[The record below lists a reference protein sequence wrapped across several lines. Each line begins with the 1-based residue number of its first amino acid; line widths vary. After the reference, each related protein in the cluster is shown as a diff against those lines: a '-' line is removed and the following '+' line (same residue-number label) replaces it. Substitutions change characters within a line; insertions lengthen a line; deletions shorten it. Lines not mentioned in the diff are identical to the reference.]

1 MCHRCGPFEG
11 FSSAG
16 LSYLFIFNYILFISN
31 IIAFRRIFGP
41 GDDASSHEREVCG
54 RSVSVD
60 WSESDRVFMEHALLV
75 AERGRGKVSPNP
87 LVGCVLVKDG
97 VVIAEGWHDHLGGLH
112 AEQMAIHDAE
122 EKGHS
127 PNGATA
133 YVTLE
138 PCNHFGRTPPCTEA
152 LMWAGVTE
160 VIIAHHDPN
169 PTVRGDGCRVLEH
182 AGIPTRVGLMETEAH
197 EQMRAFMHWCQH
209 RRPLVTVK
217 LALDANGSVDDRSAA
232 PQRFTSRGCLEKV
245 HELRRDCDAV
255 LVGVETVNRD
265 DPQLTV
271 RLVPAP
277 RQPLRVVIDPQQRIN
292 SNAAML
298 HDGDEVLLMQESF
311 TGLPSLLHQLA
322 DRDIQRVLV
331 EGGPTTVHRFL
342 EAGLVDEVYL
352 VHSDALHVTPVASGI
367 DANVLTGAGLSKRE
381 EHVWGEERVEH
392 FVRDI
397 IEA

>member
-1 MCHRCGPFEG
+1 M
-11 FSSAG
+11 
-16 LSYLFIFNYILFISN
+16 
-31 IIAFRRIFGP
+31 
-41 GDDASSHEREVCG
+41 
-54 RSVSVD
+54 
-60 WSESDRVFMEHALLV
+60 FMEHALLV

-97 VVIAEGWHDHLGGLH
+97 TVIAEGWHDHLGGLH

-152 LMWAGVTE
+152 LMWAGVNE

-169 PTVRGDGCRVLEH
+169 PTVRGDGCRSLEA
-182 AGIPTRVGLMETEAH
+182 AGIPTRTGLMEVEAH
-197 EQMRAFMHWCQH
+197 EQMKAFMHWCKH

-217 LALDANGSVDDRSAA
+217 IALDANGSVDDRASEA
-232 PQRFTSRGCLEKV
+232 QRFTSPGCLEKV

-265 DPQLTV
+265 DPQLNV
-271 RLVPAP
+271 RLVPAT
-277 RQPLRVVIDPQQRIN
+277 RQPLRVVIDPNQRIN
-292 SNAAML
+292 TSARL
-298 HDGDEVLLMQESF
+298 VVDEGETLLMQDEF
-311 TGLPSLLHQLA
+311 AGLSSLLHQLA
-322 DRDIQRVLV
+322 DREVQRLLV

-342 EAGLVDEVYL
+342 EAGLVDEVFL
-352 VHSDALHVTPVASGI
+352 VHTDIVHQQPI
-367 DANVLTGAGLSKRE
+367 DAGLSAQALTDAGLTLSQE
-381 EHVWGEERVEH
+381 YVWGEERVEH
-392 FVRDI
+392 YLRSPTS
-397 IEA
+397 A